1 MKIFYL
7 ISLIALLT
15 CCQSVKKTSSA
26 SFEETAKERFGQAA
40 TIRYNQDG
48 NFALVYANN
57 KQGNKMP
64 FSALHYGLYDVKT
77 KQLLFSEQKRGGSVE
92 WADANHIMVKS
103 KPEVQSIDPEQNKQM
118 AVYYINVKTLE
129 KAYELNE

>member
-1 MKIFYL
+1 
-7 ISLIALLT
+7 
-15 CCQSVKKTSSA
+15 
-26 SFEETAKERFGQAA
+26 
-40 TIRYNQDG
+40 
-48 NFALVYANN
+48 
-57 KQGNKMP
+57 MP